1 MRRGCPD
8 RTGALTPLLSLA
20 LIAAGVPQAHSGE
33 VRPNGVTDASTALTP
48 MQQAEQLRGQQRHA
62 DALAIYE
69 RVLRANPR
77 DRGAYAMRAI
87 TLSDLGSA
95 QLAAEAVW
103 RHPDWFSQQERERI
117 ENDRVAR
124 MIGWASAEPIDT
136 AHRYAETD
144 QALVNVARI
153 ERESPPTLTWEAT
166 RLRVDSLVALNQR
179 QRHRD
184 VVANYQALKAE
195 GIEVPAYVL
204 PTVGDSL
211 MGLRRPAEAE
221 AVLRQALQHNPDDFN
236 TQLLLGYALL
246 EQERFDLAMP
256 LFERLAATQAP
267 WPRRNGASSG
277 YENWDRFSADIA
289 LATARSAANHNRDAD
304 ALLRERVAIGPDN
317 AELQAALASIEFR
330 RGHPSAALQRNAMA
344 LTLDPHQKQAR
355 SGVVE
360 AQRDLDRLD
369 LAAATFAPLRKE
381 YPDDAGLQRLGASLE
396 RQRGWQVHLS
406 HARGRSDNDTLTNST
421 SPLGNDFGST
431 LLEAESPLLG
441 ERWRVGLRAR
451 DDWADFQDTRVRYRS
466 FWLGTHYRYD
476 RLDVSAYG
484 GRALDEFDRDGTA
497 WALDAGWRFSD
508 AWYGS
513 LAWRTRDPDASL
525 QARRF
530 GITGD
535 SIGAALRW
543 TPNDESRWELQARQ
557 LRYSDGNRRDQLDL
571 SGSQRVWAS
580 PHVLLDGLFAASAGR
595 AEDDRAVNYFNPR
608 RNSAVA
614 AGVRIDQI
622 GWRRYDYAFRQR
634 LEVTVGPTYQSG
646 FGSQWVPSAAYRHLW
661 SLGDGSALSYGVS
674 WSRPVYDGQREQQ
687 LGFDLDFRW
696 GGTP

>member
-1 MRRGCPD
+1 M
-8 RTGALTPLLSLA
+8 
-20 LIAAGVPQAHSGE
+20 SG
-33 VRPNGVTDASTALTP
+33 ASTALTP
-48 MQQAEQLRGQQRHA
+48 MQQAEQFRGRQRYA

-69 RVLRANPR
+69 RVLHADPR
-77 DRGAYAMRAI
+77 DRGAYTMRAL

-95 QLAAEAVW
+95 QLAAEAMW
-103 RHPDWFSQQERERI
+103 RHPNWFSQQERERLD
-117 ENDRVAR
+117 NDRVAR
-124 MIGWASAEPIDT
+124 MIGWASAEPVDAT
-136 AHRYAETD
+136 HRYAETD
-144 QALVNVARI
+144 QALANAARI
-153 ERESPPTLTWEAT
+153 QRDAPPQAAWEAT

-184 VVANYQALKAE
+184 VIANYQALRAE
-195 GIEVPAYVL
+195 GVDVPAYVL

-221 AVLRQALQHNPDDFN
+221 SVLRQALQHSPNDFN

-246 EQERFDLAMP
+246 EQERFDEAMP
-256 LFERLAATQAP
+256 LFESLAATQAP
-267 WPRRNGASSG
+267 WPRREGATSG

-289 LATARSAANHNRDAD
+289 LATARSAANDNRGAE
-304 ALLRERVAIGPDN
+304 ALLRERAAIGPDN
-317 AELQAALASIEFR
+317 AELQAALASIEAR
-330 RGHPSAALQRNAMA
+330 RGQTMQALQRNRMA

-369 LAAATFAPLRKE
+369 LADAAFASLQQE

-406 HARGRSDNDTLTNST
+406 HAWGRSENDTLTNST
-421 SPLGNDFGST
+421 SPLGNHFGSS

-451 DDWADFQDTRVRYRS
+451 DDWADFQATRVRYRS
-466 FWLGTHYRYD
+466 FWLGAHYRYD
-476 RLDVSAYG
+476 RLDFSAYG
-484 GRALDEFDRDGTA
+484 GRALDDFDRDGTA

-513 LAWRTRDPDASL
+513 VAWRTRDPEASL
-525 QARRF
+525 QARRL

-535 SIGAALRW
+535 SIGAAVRW
-543 TPNDESRWELQARQ
+543 TPSDESRWELQARQ

-571 SGSQRVWAS
+571 FGSQRLWAN
-580 PHVLLDGLFAASAGR
+580 PHVLVDGLFAASAGR
-595 AEDDRAVNYFNPR
+595 AEDDRAVDYFNPR
-608 RNSAVA
+608 HSSAVA
-614 AGVRIDQI
+614 AGVRIEQI
-622 GWRRYDYAFRQR
+622 GWRRYDDAFRQR
-634 LEVTVGPTYQSG
+634 LEVTAGPTYQSG
-646 FGSQWVPSAAYRHLW
+646 FGSRWVPALAYRHLW

-674 WSRPVYDGQREQQ
+674 WSRPVYDSQREQQ
-687 LGFDLDFRW
+687 LGLDLDFRW

>member
-1 MRRGCPD
+1 M
-8 RTGALTPLLSLA
+8 
-20 LIAAGVPQAHSGE
+20 
-33 VRPNGVTDASTALTP
+33 RPNGVTDASTALTP

-95 QLAAEAVW
+95 QLAAEAMW

-124 MIGWASAEPIDT
+124 MIGWASAEPIDA

-166 RLRVDSLVALNQR
+166 RLRVDSLVALNHR

-256 LFERLAATQAP
+256 LFEKLAATQAP

-571 SGSQRVWAS
+571 SGSQRLWAR

>member
-1 MRRGCPD
+1 
-8 RTGALTPLLSLA
+8 
-20 LIAAGVPQAHSGE
+20 
-33 VRPNGVTDASTALTP
+33 
-48 MQQAEQLRGQQRHA
+48 MQQAEQLRGQQRYA

-69 RVLRANPR
+69 RVLRQDPR
-77 DRGAYAMRAI
+77 DRGAYTMRAI
-87 TLSDLGSA
+87 TLTDLGSA

-117 ENDRVAR
+117 ENYRVAR
-124 MIGWASAEPIDT
+124 MIGWASAEPLDA

-153 ERESPPTLTWEAT
+153 ERAAPPKVTWEAT
-166 RLRVDSLVALNQR
+166 RLRIDTLVALNQR

-195 GIEVPAYVL
+195 GIDVPAYVL
-204 PTVGDSL
+204 QTVGDSL

-221 AVLRQALQHNPDDFN
+221 AVLRQALQHNPNDFN

-256 LFERLAATQAP
+256 LFEKLSTTQAP
-267 WPRRNGASSG
+267 WPRRNGAASG

-289 LATARSAANHNRDAD
+289 LATARSAANDNRDAD

-330 RGHPSAALQRNAMA
+330 RGQPTKALQRNAVA

-369 LAAATFAPLRKE
+369 LADATFAPLRNE

-431 LLEAESPLLG
+431 LLEAESPFLG
-441 ERWRVGLRAR
+441 EGWRVGLRAR
-451 DDWADFQDTRVRYRS
+451 DDWADFQNTRVRYRS
-466 FWLGTHYRYD
+466 FWLGTHYHYD
-476 RLDVSAYG
+476 RLELSAYG
-484 GRALDEFDRDGTA
+484 GRVLDEFDRDGTA

-513 LAWRTRDPDASL
+513 VAWRTRDPEASL

-535 SIGAALRW
+535 SIGAAVRW

-557 LRYSDGNRRDQLDL
+557 
-571 SGSQRVWAS
+571 
-580 PHVLLDGLFAASAGR
+580 
-595 AEDDRAVNYFNPR
+595 
-608 RNSAVA
+608 
-614 AGVRIDQI
+614 
-622 GWRRYDYAFRQR
+622 
-634 LEVTVGPTYQSG
+634 
-646 FGSQWVPSAAYRHLW
+646 
-661 SLGDGSALSYGVS
+661 
-674 WSRPVYDGQREQQ
+674 
-687 LGFDLDFRW
+687 
-696 GGTP
+696 

>member
-1 MRRGCPD
+1 M
-8 RTGALTPLLSLA
+8 
-20 LIAAGVPQAHSGE
+20 
-33 VRPNGVTDASTALTP
+33 TDASIAPTP
-48 MQQAEQLRGQQRHA
+48 MRQAEQLRSQQRYA

-77 DRGAYAMRAI
+77 DRGAYTMRAI

-124 MIGWASAEPIDT
+124 MIGWASAEPID
-136 AHRYAETD
+136 AVHRYAETD
-144 QALVNVARI
+144 QALVNIARI
-153 ERESPPTLTWEAT
+153 ERESPPTSRWEAT
-166 RLRVDSLVALNQR
+166 RLRVDGLAALNQR

-184 VVANYQALKAE
+184 VVASYQALKAE
-195 GIEVPAYVL
+195 GIDVPAYVL

-221 AVLRQALQHNPDDFN
+221 AVLRQALQHTPDDFN

-256 LFERLAATQAP
+256 LFETLAATQAP
-267 WPRRNGASSG
+267 WPRRNGANSG

-289 LATARSAANHNRDAD
+289 LATARSAANDNRGAEG
-304 ALLRERVAIGPDN
+304 LLRERVAIGPDN

-330 RGHPSAALQRNAMA
+330 RGHPSKALQRNAVA

-369 LAAATFAPLRKE
+369 LADATFAPLRRE

-431 LLEAESPLLG
+431 LLEAESPFLG
-441 ERWRVGLRAR
+441 EGWRVGLRAR

-466 FWLGTHYRYD
+466 FWLGTHYHYD

-484 GRALDEFDRDGTA
+484 GRALDDFDRDGTA

-513 LAWRTRDPDASL
+513 VAWRTRDPEASL

-571 SGSQRVWAS
+571 SGSQRLWAS

-595 AEDDRAVNYFNPR
+595 AEDERAVNYFNPR
-608 RNSAVA
+608 RSSAVA

-646 FGSQWVPSAAYRHLW
+646 FGSQWVPGAAYRHLW